1 MKKLIFKTE
10 EGKNEVLTCYNRLLA
25 NWPIDY
31 DELTIPTRH
40 GDTFAIACG
49 DPDLPPLIMLHGA
62 AANALFFKYDIQT
75 YASAF
80 RVYILDIPGEAGKSA
95 PNRLAW
101 NGPGYAEWLED
112 VLIYLKLKKVN
123 LLGISQGGWTALRF
137 ATLHP
142 GKVNK
147 IALLAT
153 GGIVK
158 TKPGFI
164 LKAIIY
170 SLLGRKDRIN
180 KLVVG
185 AQVIQPEIKQLM
197 DLIAEH
203 FKARIEKEYLFTDA
217 ELQQLT
223 MPVYSIGGTE
233 DVIRSVM
240 AINKRL
246 ELNVPLFQSAII
258 PGMGHVVLGQAAP
271 IIDFL
276 KG

>member
-1 MKKLIFKTE
+1 MKNLIFKTG
-10 EGKNEVLTCYNRLLA
+10 EGKNKLLVCYDQVLT
-25 NWPIDY
+25 NWPVDHE
-31 DELTIPTRH
+31 ELTIPTRH
-40 GDTFAIACG
+40 GDTFAIVCG
-49 DPDLPPLIMLHGA
+49 GPDLPPLIMLHGA
-62 AANALFFKYDIQT
+62 AANALFFKHDIQA

-112 VLIYLKLKKVN
+112 VLIYLKLEKVN
-123 LLGISQGGWTALRF
+123 LLGSSQGGWTALRF

-142 GKVNK
+142 RRVNK

-170 SLLGRKDRIN
+170 SLLGMKDRIN
-180 KLVVG
+180 KLVAG
-185 AQVIQPEIKQLM
+185 TQVIQPEIKQLM
-197 DLIAEH
+197 GLIAEH

-233 DVIRSVM
+233 DVVRSVI

-246 ELNVPLFQSAII
+246 ELNIPLLQSAII
-258 PGMGHVVLGQAAP
+258 PGMGHVVVEQAAR
-271 IIDFL
+271 IIDFM